1 MSSSVMRICR
11 PRIETLPSLL
21 MCLVTAAGRLPA
33 QRGELMS
40 VVPTGLSLL
49 PTRSLHLVVSD
60 ARHRCGDEQSSQNH
74 LNRSCEDHAPTSLP
88 FTSLLTLRMLGERVP
103 FQRRT
108 QSFEE
113 LSNRLRPHC
122 GVQHVWEAANA
133 QKAIPCACRN

>member
-49 PTRSLHLVVSD
+49 PTRSLHLIVSD
-60 ARHRCGDEQSSQNH
+60 APRHRCGDEQSSQDY
-74 LNRSCEDHAPTSLP
+74 LNRSCEGHAPTSLP
-88 FTSLLTLRMLGERVP
+88 FTSLLTLRML
-103 FQRRT
+103 
-108 QSFEE
+108 
-113 LSNRLRPHC
+113 
-122 GVQHVWEAANA
+122 
-133 QKAIPCACRN
+133 